1 MPLYKNKNIYLI
13 FANTLAGV
21 ISVSV
26 LIPALPVIAREF
38 SLSKT
43 EIGLLLTSY
52 TLPGVLFGLFMGIF
66 ADKFGRKALMV
77 PSLLL
82 FGVAGG
88 AIYWLDDF
96 FWINVFRFAQGIG
109 GAILPSISTVL
120 IGDLFHEGIR
130 MRVMGLNAA
139 VLSFGTALFPFF
151 GGMLAT
157 ESWNAPF
164 LVFWAALPLA
174 LAVALFMDD
183 PPLKNHT
190 HMRVYFR
197 EARKYI
203 AAPRS
208 LLVFAVGTL
217 IFILLYGGILT
228 YLTLYMDERF
238 GMTPFMIGT
247 LIASA
252 SIATALFSAVSHRLL
267 EMKGAKWMISTGF
280 VMFGAAFFLILTADS
295 GSALFFPIF
304 IFGGAMGMTIPLL
317 QNIVTQL
324 SPMEYRGL
332 LSSLLG
338 TMIRLGQTLG
348 PMLLA
353 MVLYFG
359 ELRLIFW
366 VCAFISIIAAVALFI
381 FGGALS
387 DSRDGKKLENGRI
400 I

>member
-13 FANTLAGV
+13 FANTLAGI

-38 SLSKT
+38 SLSQK
-43 EIGLLLTSY
+43 EIGLLIISY
-52 TLPGVLFGLFMGIF
+52 TFPGVIFGLFMGIF

-77 PSLLL
+77 PSLVL
-82 FGVAGG
+82 FGTAGG

-96 FWINVFRFAQGIG
+96 FWINVLRFAQGIG
-109 GAILPSISTVL
+109 GAILPSISTIL
-120 IGDLFHEGIR
+120 IGDLFHEGVR
-130 MRVMGLNAA
+130 MRVMGLNGA
-139 VLSFGTALFPFF
+139 VLSFGTAFFPFF

-157 ESWNAPF
+157 NSWNSPF

-174 LAVALFMDD
+174 LAVALFLDE
-183 PPLKNHT
+183 PPLKKQT
-190 HMRVYFR
+190 HIKVYLK
-197 EARKYI
+197 AAGKYMF
-203 AAPRS
+203 AQRS
-208 LLVFAVGTL
+208 LLVFAVGTA

-238 GMTPFMIGT
+238 KMTPFMIGT
-247 LIASA
+247 IIASA
-252 SIATALFSAVSHRLL
+252 SISTGLFSVYSHKL
-267 EMKGAKWMISTGF
+267 EAMMGAQRMMSIGF
-280 VMFGAAFFLILTADS
+280 VMFGVTFFLILAADS
-295 GSALFFPIF
+295 GNALFLPII

-332 LSSLLG
+332 MSSMLG
-338 TMIRLGQTLG
+338 TLIRLGQTLG

-353 MVLYFG
+353 LVLYFG
-359 ELRLIFW
+359 PLRLIFW
-366 VCAFISIIAAVALFI
+366 VCSVLSIIIASALFA

-387 DSRDGKKLENGRI
+387 SGRDGKNI
-400 I
+400 

>member
-1 MPLYKNKNIYLI
+1 MPLYKNRNIYLI
-13 FANTLAGV
+13 FANTLAGI

-26 LIPALPVIAREF
+26 LVPALPVIAREF
-38 SLSKT
+38 SLSQK
-43 EIGLLLTSY
+43 EIGLLITSY
-52 TLPGVLFGLFMGIF
+52 TLPGVLFGLFMGVF

-82 FGVAGG
+82 FGVSGG

-96 FWINVFRFAQGIG
+96 FWINVFRFVQGIG

-130 MRVMGLNAA
+130 MRVMGLNAV
-139 VLSFGTALFPFF
+139 VLSFGTAFFPFF

-157 ESWNAPF
+157 SSWNAPF

-174 LAVALFMDD
+174 LAVAFFLEE
-183 PPLKNHT
+183 PPRKKHA
-190 HMRVYFR
+190 HMGVYFR
-197 EARKYI
+197 AARNYI
-203 AAPRS
+203 FTRRS
-208 LLVFAVGTL
+208 LLVFATGTA

-238 GMTPFMIGT
+238 KLPPFKIG
-247 LIASA
+247 LIIASA
-252 SIATALFSAVSHRLL
+252 SIATALFSIFSHRLL
-267 EMKGAKWMISTGF
+267 AMMGAQRMIAAGF
-280 VMFGAAFFLILTADS
+280 VMFGVTFFLILAADS
-295 GSALFFPIF
+295 GNALFLPIF

-332 LSSLLG
+332 MSSLMG
-338 TMIRLGQTLG
+338 TLIRLGQTLG
-348 PMLLA
+348 PMLFA
-353 MVLYFG
+353 IVLYFG
-359 ELRLIFW
+359 PLRLVFW
-366 VCAFISIIAAVALFI
+366 VCGVSSIILAAALFI
-381 FGGALS
+381 FGGPFS
-387 DSRDGKKLENGRI
+387 DNHEGKNPENGRI

>member
-13 FANTLAGV
+13 FANTLAGI

-38 SLSKT
+38 SLSQK
-43 EIGLLLTSY
+43 EIGLLITSY
-52 TLPGVLFGLFMGIF
+52 TLPGVIFGIFMGIF

-82 FGVAGG
+82 FGIAGG
-88 AIYWLDDF
+88 AIYWLEDF
-96 FWINVFRFAQGIG
+96 FWINVFRFVQGIG

-139 VLSFGTALFPFF
+139 VLSFGTAFFPFF

-157 ESWNAPF
+157 HSWNAPF

-174 LAVALFMDD
+174 AAVAFFMDE
-183 PPLKNHT
+183 PPLKNDT
-190 HMRVYFR
+190 DIGGYFR
-197 EARKYI
+197 AARNYI
-203 AAPRS
+203 FTRRS
-208 LLVFAVGTL
+208 LLVFATGTA

-238 GMTPFMIGT
+238 KMAPFTIGMV
-247 LIASA
+247 IASA
-252 SIATALFSAVSHRLL
+252 SIATALFSVFSHRLVAMMG
-267 EMKGAKWMISTGF
+267 ERRMFSAGF
-280 VMFGAAFFLILTADS
+280 VMFGVTFFLILAAGS
-295 GSALFFPIF
+295 GNALFLPIF

-332 LSSLLG
+332 MSSLLG
-338 TMIRLGQTLG
+338 TLIRLGQTLG

-353 MVLYFG
+353 IALYFG
-359 ELRLIFW
+359 PLRLIFW
-366 VCAFISIIAAVALFI
+366 VCAVLSLIIAAALFL
-381 FGGALS
+381 FGEQLS
-387 DSRDGKKLENGRI
+387 ANHGGKNL
-400 I
+400 

>member
-13 FANTLAGV
+13 FANTLAGI

-38 SLSKT
+38 SLSQQ
-43 EIGLLLTSY
+43 EIGLLLISY
-52 TLPGVLFGLFMGIF
+52 TLPGVLFGLFLGIF

-77 PSLLL
+77 PSLLI
-82 FGVAGG
+82 FGTAGG

-96 FWINVFRFAQGIG
+96 YWINVFRFVQGIG

-139 VLSFGTALFPFF
+139 VLSFGTAFFPFF

-157 ESWNAPF
+157 SSWNAPF
-164 LVFWAALPLA
+164 LVFWAAIPLA
-174 LAVALFMDD
+174 LAVALFLDE
-183 PPLKNHT
+183 PELKKQA
-190 HMRVYFR
+190 HMTVYLR
-197 EARKYI
+197 AARKYLV
-203 AAPRS
+203 ARRS
-208 LLVFAVGTL
+208 LWVFAIGTF

-238 GMTPFMIGT
+238 KMSPFMIGT

-252 SIATALFSAVSHRLL
+252 SIATALLSIFSHRLVAMMG
-267 EMKGAKWMISTGF
+267 ERWMFSIGF
-280 VMFGAAFFLILTADS
+280 VMFGATFILILTATS
-295 GSALFFPIF
+295 GNALFLPIF

-332 LSSLLG
+332 MSAMLG
-338 TMIRLGQTLG
+338 TLIRLGQTLG

-359 ELRLIFW
+359 PLRLIFW
-366 VCAFISIIAAVALFI
+366 LCGGLSIIIAAAI
-381 FGGALS
+381 FVFGEALS
-387 DSRDGKKLENGRI
+387 GNSDGKNF
-400 I
+400 